1 MTRTSATRRTREI
14 ARSAGFSLL
23 EMLVVLALMGL
34 LVALV
39 APAGFRTVAT
49 WRRATQA
56 EDILGQLA
64 ALPDVARKGAKPLTL
79 SANDQDPSILALPE
93 GWRLELARPL
103 ELSANGACSG
113 AEGVLIDEG
122 GVPLAFVLQAPYC
135 RIRLADR

>member
-1 MTRTSATRRTREI
+1 MTRTSATRPTREA
-14 ARSAGFSLL
+14 ARGKGFSLL

-39 APAGFRTVAT
+39 APAGFRMVAS

-64 ALPDVARKGAKPLTL
+64 SLPDVARQGARPITL
-79 SANDQDPSILALPE
+79 SATGQDPAILTLPE
-93 GWRLELARPL
+93 GWRLELEGPL
-103 ELSANGACSG
+103 EVRANGACSG
-113 AEGVLIDEG
+113 AEGVLIDEDD
-122 GVPLAFVLQAPYC
+122 VPIAFALQAPYC